1 MLSFRARV
9 AAAAGADWS
18 AMNDFS
24 VLSMLKQGWP
34 VLSVL
39 LLMSIFSMATFID
52 RWRALRRTRCDA
64 VAFVRYVIRVIE
76 ERGLDA
82 ALAYCDKHRQP
93 VSAAALAVLA
103 SRGDRAAR
111 EAALEHAV
119 EVEVHGLEGGVTALG
134 TIASLA
140 PFVGLFGTVIGI
152 IKAFGSMAIN
162 AGGGAEVVSA
172 GIAEALVTTACG
184 LLVAIP
190 SVAAYNYCVH
200 KIKSLAR
207 ETDLA
212 VYELVAWLAERPAA
226 PPAPPPPAWDA
237 SRRGPARPE
246 ARA

>member
-1 MLSFRARV
+1 
-9 AAAAGADWS
+9 
-18 AMNDFS
+18 MNDFS
-24 VLSMLKQGWP
+24 LASMLKQGWP

-64 VAFVRYVIRVIE
+64 RQFVRYVIRVVQ

-82 ALAYCDKHRQP
+82 AIDYCAQHPLP
-93 VSAAALAVLA
+93 VSNAVLAVLERA
-103 SRGDRAAR
+103 GGDRDAQQ
-111 EAALEHAV
+111 EAVQHAIQYDI
-119 EVEVHGLEGGVTALG
+119 HQLEGGVAALG
-134 TIASLA
+134 TIASIA
-140 PFVGLFGTVIGI
+140 PFVGLFGTVVGI
-152 IKAFGSMAIN
+152 IKAFGSIAVN

-200 KIKSLAR
+200 KLKALAQ

-212 VYELVAWLAERPAA
+212 AYEIVVSLADRKEPPVWNGLRSGAKTAPAS
-226 PPAPPPPAWDA
+226 P
-237 SRRGPARPE
+237 R
-246 ARA
+246 